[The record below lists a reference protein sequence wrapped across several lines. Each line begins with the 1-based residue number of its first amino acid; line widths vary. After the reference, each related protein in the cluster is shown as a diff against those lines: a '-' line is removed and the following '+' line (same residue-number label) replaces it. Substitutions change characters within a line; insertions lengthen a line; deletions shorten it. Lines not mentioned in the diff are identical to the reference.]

1 MNTENAKIL
10 SSKINQ
16 KITIFKHNDFGFPVA
31 TKCILHEVKV
41 KDYAQYKDSIFLI
54 FTPKGKRTKYQI
66 ILHGYE
72 SVLFYDNHIELNKE
86 MYTQEL
92 SSGMKQS
99 ELSFSKNYIQNA
111 KNSTDKKP
119 FLELSN

>member
-1 MNTENAKIL
+1 MNIENAKIL
-10 SSKINQ
+10 EKRINK
-16 KITIFKHNDFGFPVA
+16 KITIFKNSDFGFPIA

-41 KDYAQYKDSIFLI
+41 KDYAQYKNSLFLI

-72 SVLFYDNHIELNKE
+72 SVLFYDDHIELNAE

-92 SSGMKQS
+92 SGGMRQS
-99 ELSFSKNYIQNA
+99 ELAFSNVYIENA
-111 KNSTDKKP
+111 RKSTKEIP
-119 FLELSN
+119 FLELKK

>member
-1 MNTENAKIL
+1 MNIENAQIL
-10 SSKINQ
+10 ASKINQ

-31 TKCILHEVKV
+31 TKCTLNEVTI
-41 KDYAQYKDSIFLI
+41 KDYAQYKNSLFIV
-54 FTPKGKRTKYQI
+54 FTPKGKRTKYRI

-72 SVLFYDNHIELNKE
+72 SVLFYDDHIELDKE

-92 SSGMKQS
+92 SGGMKQS
-99 ELSFSKNYIQNA
+99 ELSFSKNYIENA